1 MEEEGERETGGEKE
15 EESEF
20 LFCFRQRFFDA
31 VQERRKE
38 KNLDLK
44 RKKKLSSYLSG
55 LDSSSTMSNPT
66 TCLRNKWSCGCDAG
80 SSVASNRGPKMLS
93 IKCSKL
99 PMMPWLR

>member
-1 MEEEGERETGGEKE
+1 MSFCFVFGNVFSTPCKKE
-15 EESEF
+15 E
-20 LFCFRQRFFDA
+20 
-31 VQERRKE
+31 KK